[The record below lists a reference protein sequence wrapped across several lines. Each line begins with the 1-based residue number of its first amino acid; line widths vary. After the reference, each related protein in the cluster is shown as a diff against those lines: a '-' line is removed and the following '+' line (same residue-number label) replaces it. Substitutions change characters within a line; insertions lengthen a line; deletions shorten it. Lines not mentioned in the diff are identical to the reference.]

1 MGRGGREGGRGPSR
15 QVQISKALSLVLRH
29 SAEKENIKINKE
41 GYANVADLVSVTMFL
56 HIFYII
62 FFLFYFLPTSHTFFF
77 GGEKTSGN

>member
-1 MGRGGREGGRGPSR
+1 MGRGGREGGRGPNR

-56 HIFYII
+56 RLFYII
-62 FFLFYFLPTSHTFFF
+62 FFLFYFLHFFRL
-77 GGEKTSGN
+77 